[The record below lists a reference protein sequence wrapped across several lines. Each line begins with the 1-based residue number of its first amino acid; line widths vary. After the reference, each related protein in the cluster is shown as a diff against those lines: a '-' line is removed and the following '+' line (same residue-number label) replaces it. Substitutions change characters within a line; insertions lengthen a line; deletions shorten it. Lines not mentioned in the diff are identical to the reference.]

1 MEADR
6 AFMIWQAMVNHRK
19 SCLVWTPFM
28 HGKVSIKKLPG
39 TIAIKNESILYPQIP
54 SGQCELMLSKPTPFK
69 EDQALRWGEGFI
81 SGYLSAL
88 LG

>member
-1 MEADR
+1 
-6 AFMIWQAMVNHRK
+6 
-19 SCLVWTPFM
+19 M

-88 LG
+88 LGLLSLSGVLCFRFPLC

>member
-6 AFMIWQAMVNHRK
+6 AFMIWQAMIDHDK

-28 HGKVSIKKLPG
+28 HDTVSIKKLPG

-54 SGQCELMLSKPTPFK
+54 SGQCELMLSKPSPFK

-81 SGYLSAL
+81 SGYASAL